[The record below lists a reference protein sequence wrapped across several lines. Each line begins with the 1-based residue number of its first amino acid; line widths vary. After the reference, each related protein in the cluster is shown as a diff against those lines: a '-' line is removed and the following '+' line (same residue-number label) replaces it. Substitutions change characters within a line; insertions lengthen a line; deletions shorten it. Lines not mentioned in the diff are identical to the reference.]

1 MYNGDIVFEGG
12 VMGTACLMVS
22 CYLLG
27 WIVAHKTVAN
37 ECKRLGKF
45 YVGKEVFH
53 CIKVED

>member
-1 MYNGDIVFEGG
+1 MSTVL
-12 VMGTACLMVS
+12 LMVS

-27 WIVAHKTVAN
+27 WIVAHKTVAD

-53 CIKVED
+53 CIKAED